1 LPTRAARDATKREHC
16 GGILSECLS
25 FDAGSRRV
33 GLAKSWLT
41 ALARTCSFEEVGRSV
56 PPIWPGELYLLFPLS
71 AEVVCRNGATCGS
84 KTGAAIFA
92 VTRFAAKYSAAK
104 YLRHVSGREPTGFEL
119 CASVWTSQ
127 TPTLVPTANTRRD
140 FFLLLRVAVPAHAL
154 SLSIT
159 GLIRTSVALLV
170 TPLSRARRSGR
181 EREPEVV
188 VRRYWRLEP
197 PQGLAV
203 SLGVPPPSLRHTR
216 PAITTRIAT
225 VTNPA

>member
-1 LPTRAARDATKREHC
+1 VQFFSSEEDSRSFLPTRAARDATKREHC

-56 PPIWPGELYLLFPLS
+56 PPIWPGELYLLFPLF

-104 YLRHVSGREPTGFEL
+104 YLCHVSGREPTGFEL

-140 FFLLLRVAVPAHAL
+140 FLFAGAACCCAARAWCPPRRAGLRPN
-154 SLSIT
+154 SKT
-159 GLIRTSVALLV
+159 
-170 TPLSRARRSGR
+170 
-181 EREPEVV
+181 E
-188 VRRYWRLEP
+188 
-197 PQGLAV
+197 LAV
-203 SLGVPPPSLRHTR
+203 FMLRQGCNTRRRMSLKHSRSWGVAGTPQRGDQ
-216 PAITTRIAT
+216 
-225 VTNPA
+225 